1 MARPFS
7 IARAITAF
15 DNNKLVEGFLDSER
29 FIKADNDHFCMI
41 DPDTVS
47 YNTGLTDRDDN
58 EIFTGDLLRKFH
70 EQSTVVE
77 VVFMVEEG
85 AFFIKHIEHSRFHA
99 NRYPNPTE
107 CFYDRTDIVYER
119 LTQEVARQYFV
130 AGSVQTELVPLPE
143 DTWYDP
149 QSTTIEGATS

>member
-1 MARPFS
+1 MARPFT
-7 IARAITAF
+7 IARALGCYEHQMFQGYLDKDGYMEAE
-15 DNNKLVEGFLDSER
+15 DGKLYRVSSDSAQ
-29 FIKADNDHFCMI
+29 F
-41 DPDTVS
+41 
-47 YNTGLTDRDDN
+47 NTGLFDLDDN

-85 AFFIKHIEHSRFHA
+85 AFFIKHLEHSRFHA
-99 NRYPNPTE
+99 NRYPNPSE

-119 LTQEVARQYFV
+119 LTQEVARQYFI
-130 AGSVQTELVPLPE
+130 AGSVQTELEPLPE

-149 QSTTIEGATS
+149 QSTTIEGAHS